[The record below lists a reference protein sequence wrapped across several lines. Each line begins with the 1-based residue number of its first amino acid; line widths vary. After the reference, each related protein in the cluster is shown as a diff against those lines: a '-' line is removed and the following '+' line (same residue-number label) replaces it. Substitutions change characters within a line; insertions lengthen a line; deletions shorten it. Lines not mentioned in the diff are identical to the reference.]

1 MKSIAATLGVAILLA
16 GSPLLASAD
25 TQASPIHLDNVEV
38 LRAQSGDSYIPGSA
52 NISFTNDANA
62 PATNIVFV
70 LESKGDILARYE
82 DVGSFAKG
90 TTINHSFPD
99 AESENDQ
106 QIAVQRATFTNG
118 TVWNNPNLPEMPAA
132 FSGSSIGA
140 VGSDE

>member
-1 MKSIAATLGVAILLA
+1 MLQVVELHQGEKVPDPLGDRRPVQPVLA
-16 GSPLLASAD
+16 PLD
-25 TQASPIHLDNVEV
+25 PQ
-38 LRAQSGDSYIPGSA
+38 
-52 NISFTNDANA
+52 
-62 PATNIVFV
+62 
-70 LESKGDILARYE
+70 SKGDILARYE

-118 TVWNNPNLPEMPAA
+118 TVWNNPTLPEMPAA